1 MKNRFMT
8 ISWKAMLA
16 AGMMALLALP
26 AGAEIVSTER
36 AVAQSDRDRVRAFL
50 EREATEK
57 QMKAL
62 GVAPETAKERVNA
75 MTDEEIRV
83 IAGKLD
89 NLPAGAALSQTDWI
103 IVLLL
108 FILLLIVI

>member
-1 MKNRFMT
+1 MKNRFTTM
-8 ISWKAMLA
+8 SWKGVLA
-16 AGMMALLALP
+16 AGMMALLTLP
-26 AGAEIVSTER
+26 AGAEMVSTEQ
-36 AVAQSDRDRVRAFL
+36 AAQQSDRDRVRTFL

-62 GVAPETAKERVNA
+62 GVTPETAKERVNA

-103 IVLLL
+103 IVILL